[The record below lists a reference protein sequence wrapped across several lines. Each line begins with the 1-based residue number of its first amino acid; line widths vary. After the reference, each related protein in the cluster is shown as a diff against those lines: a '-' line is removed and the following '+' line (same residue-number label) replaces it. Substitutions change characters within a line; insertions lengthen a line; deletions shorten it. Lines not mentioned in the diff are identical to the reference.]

1 MISGS
6 AVFSQPR
13 KSLVKAALIPLTLYV
28 INFIN
33 KINFFKCREIKK
45 AGFEFQSRL
54 FLFLVSDLFFKKYNQ
69 KLYNDVKNPYKTYP
83 FTPTKNGKE
92 ISFIENQNYRF
103 SIELDPILMV
113 QRIREE
119 KLNSIGL

>member
-1 MISGS
+1 M
-6 AVFSQPR
+6 
-13 KSLVKAALIPLTLYV
+13 VKNIIKDYLIKIIESIDDPFPKKV
-28 INFIN
+28 INYTIHGHTQLICYNFYFQTTNIN
-33 KINFFKCREIKK
+33 KEYDLKLN
-45 AGFEFQSRL
+45 
-54 FLFLVSDLFFKKYNQ
+54 DLFFKKYNQ